1 MYIIMNVMS
10 MMRFAMWLAPR
21 PPNKTAMRIRTDAL
35 YPLLLILSYS
45 AAAAS
50 FTALPIRFN
59 IQ

>member
-1 MYIIMNVMS
+1 MNVMS

-35 YPLLLILSYS
+35 YPLLLILSCS